1 MTRNGQQILMP
12 LILMVM
18 LTVSTMAHETQTD
31 PPLPFAFSIS
41 GGSNAVLN
49 PWKDRVVNFHIS
61 LFSGQ
66 VHGVDGMQ
74 IGLISNRV
82 TGDFHGYDATGI
94 SSRID
99 GNFNGFQAGALS
111 NNIGGN
117 FIGMQS
123 GGIYNKIGS
132 NYFGMQSAGI
142 VNVVGES
149 FIGMQTGG
157 IFNKVGG
164 DFLGLQTSG
173 IFNEVD
179 GDFTGLQISGI
190 RNESG
195 NIKHVQISGV
205 SNKAE
210 DVEGVQIAGIV
221 NKAGHVRGVQ
231 IGLVNRSEEL
241 DGIALGLVNLS
252 ESGSVHIV
260 SWASDMEDYQVGI
273 KFAPNDYWF
282 TILTIGQQMHTLEEK
297 QLTSFETHMGF
308 HLPLVAKFFTEIDLG
323 TGNTIPNDFFAWES
337 NDYERFTEARI
348 SLGLQI
354 TPRLSIFAGLSNRR
368 TYDNLDSWSGS
379 TVEARPFFGIQI

>member
-179 GDFTGLQISGI
+179 GDFQLYVVSDNGQQLLDGFDKISSATPEVVEGQHFKKKI
-190 RNESG
+190 RYHYNRLPRVFQYAYHSDVWAEVASRCVG
-195 NIKHVQISGV
+195 CGACTLTCPTCFCFDVTDEV
-205 SNKAE
+205 EVTAE
-210 DVEGVQIAGIV
+210 DGMRQRSWDSCMLSTFAEVAGGENFREKTINRTRHRLFRKFKYITDEEGLPWCVGCGRCTAFCPAGISMPDIV
-221 NKAGHVRGVQ
+221 NDLIHEDEKAQYHKTVRV
-231 IGLVNRSEEL
+231 
-241 DGIALGLVNLS
+241 
-252 ESGSVHIV
+252 
-260 SWASDMEDYQVGI
+260 
-273 KFAPNDYWF
+273 
-282 TILTIGQQMHTLEEK
+282 
-297 QLTSFETHMGF
+297 
-308 HLPLVAKFFTEIDLG
+308 
-323 TGNTIPNDFFAWES
+323 
-337 NDYERFTEARI
+337 
-348 SLGLQI
+348 
-354 TPRLSIFAGLSNRR
+354 
-368 TYDNLDSWSGS
+368 
-379 TVEARPFFGIQI
+379 